1 MEKAGLVCGKQ
12 TRGRVRHGRKRL
24 SQLLFTSRT
33 LPCFY
38 GPNYATVLYGFS
50 LHVRTLCLYYVGQYL
65 PGVSISKIGAWKL
78 RSKVI
83 AAFAV
88 VDVDEHLPSLSG
100 HW

>member
-1 MEKAGLVCGKQ
+1 MWKANTRPGSARTEKVVAVIIYIKDLAV
-12 TRGRVRHGRKRL
+12 
-24 SQLLFTSRT
+24 LLW
-33 LPCFY
+33 
-38 GPNYATVLYGFS
+38 PNYATVLYGFS
-50 LHVRTLCLYYVGQYL
+50 LHVRTLCLYYVGQYQ

-88 VDVDEHLPSLSG
+88 VDEHLPSLSG